1 MRRLKYFVNATNY
14 YQKTGNEIKVIK
26 TKSCGYLN
34 KRKTGILK
42 QFFGGVDGWVSY
54 DVTPTSQNNI

>member
-1 MRRLKYFVNATNY
+1 MRRLKCFVNATNY

-34 KRKTGILK
+34 KGKRGILK
-42 QFFGGVDGWVSY
+42 
-54 DVTPTSQNNI
+54 